1 MSASATN
8 NFESPAPNSV
18 FAPILMR
25 SDTMSTN
32 PPPLVRTQTCSGG
45 GAMLTRSN
53 SVMVSSAEE
62 GSAVDDLEYFKS
74 PEVAYASGF
83 PNPGPMTPPSG
94 YSFLTRSI
102 SVSEAPV
109 YPPGLV
115 RIESSVV
122 NNYPTDEEY
131 EDDYEDEDEHETECE
146 FTLPNGGVAMGM
158 SIGGAMPRWTGTS
171 NFPNGDVYSG
181 EWCGAE
187 RHGLGNIVYASGA
200 YYDGDWV
207 DDKKWGFGRMTE
219 PDGAYY
225 EGGWEN
231 DQKHGAGVTYA
242 LDGTEV
248 LSNWCNGTNLNTED
262 DRCCGADISRED
274 LV

>member
-1 MSASATN
+1 MNPPLLVRTQTGSGGGAMLT
-8 NFESPAPNSV
+8 
-18 FAPILMR
+18 R
-25 SDTMSTN
+25 SDTMSMN
-32 PPPLVRTQTCSGG
+32 PPLLVRTQTCSGG

-83 PNPGPMTPPSG
+83 PNPGPMTPPMTPPSG
-94 YSFLTRSI
+94 YSFLTRS
-102 SVSEAPV
+102 SE
-109 YPPGLV
+109 PPGLV
-115 RIESSVV
+115 RTESSVV
-122 NNYPTDEEY
+122 NNYPRDEEY
-131 EDDYEDEDEHETECE
+131 EDDYEDEDETECE
-146 FTLPNGGVAMGM
+146 FTLPNGGVATGM

-187 RHGLGNIVYASGA
+187 RHGLGKLVYASGA
-200 YYDGDWV
+200 YYEGDWV
-207 DDKKWGFGRMTE
+207 DDKRWGFGRMTE
-219 PDGAYY
+219 TDGLYY
-225 EGGWEN
+225 EGSWEN
-231 DQKHGAGVTYA
+231 DQKHGAGMTFA
-242 LDGTEV
+242 LDGTAV

-274 LV
+274 LE